1 MSGAKLDLQ
10 RIVVIGRTFEEYL
23 RMFNLQR
30 EELAGRK
37 ILDCP
42 AGVCSFTAAANQLG
56 AEAVAADIAYFH
68 SAEVLMEKGI
78 KDIQHAMLQLGK
90 VQQNFLWNEFKSI
103 EELKQA
109 RTEALTAS
117 TLDRQQNEER
127 YISAVLPQLP
137 FADLSFEL
145 TLSAHL
151 LFMYSDRLD
160 YDFHLQSLQE
170 LMRVTSEEIRIFPL
184 IDLSGRRYE
193 EMDRLIEYIHTQGW
207 NTEELKVSYEFQK
220 GANSMLRMTR
230 SRGMQSA

>member
-1 MSGAKLDLQ
+1 MSGVKMDLQ

-30 EELAGRK
+30 EELAGRR

-42 AGVCSFTAAANQLG
+42 AGVCSFTAEANRLG
-56 AEAVAADIAYFH
+56 ADAVAADMAYCH

-78 KDIQHAMLQLGK
+78 GDIEHAALELEK
-90 VQQNFLWNEFKSI
+90 VQHNFLWNEFQSI
-103 EELKQA
+103 GELKQA

-117 TLDRQQNEER
+117 TLDRQKNGER

-137 FADLSFEL
+137 FADQSFEL
-145 TLSAHL
+145 TLSAHF

-160 YDFHLQSLQE
+160 YDFHLRVVQE

-184 IDLSGRRYE
+184 VDLSCRRYE
-193 EMDRLIEYIHTQGW
+193 GLDRLTEYIQSQGW
-207 NTEELKVSYEFQK
+207 CAEELGVPYEFQK
-220 GANSMLRMTR
+220 GANSMLRMRR
-230 SRGMQSA
+230 SR